1 MSTPGEVGRAG
12 TSEPSAAT
20 AVAAPVGAGTSST
33 ATSGRTSRLSRLR
46 AAGDRV
52 PTKWFAGIGTAAF
65 LIATA
70 AFGGMNTVAAPALPA
85 LEAGETHT
93 NELYALT
100 VEKAFLLDELP
111 GSGAYPAADEQVVAL
126 RVRFENVWTSPES
139 TGTLSSMPK
148 MFALSVADAVFA
160 STVRID
166 DETLSPWLQPGVPA
180 VLALVWTVPRG
191 SLTDGDDLTV
201 TISDLSLHTGSFVA
215 SGQWWTDPKEAATMA
230 LPLEYLAGAQ

>member
-1 MSTPGEVGRAG
+1 MG
-12 TSEPSAAT
+12 TSEQPAAT
-20 AVAAPVGAGTSST
+20 SVAAPSGTAPSPAGGGAAAE
-33 ATSGRTSRLSRLR
+33 ATSARRSRLSRLR

-65 LIATA
+65 LVATA
-70 AFGGMNTVAAPALPA
+70 AFGGLNAVAAPALPVLA
-85 LEAGETHT
+85 AGETHT
-93 NELYALT
+93 NELYALA
-100 VEKAFLLDELP
+100 VEKGFLFDELP
-111 GSGAYPAADEQVVAL
+111 GSGAYPADDEQIVAL
-126 RVRFENVWTSPES
+126 RVRFENVWTAPES

-148 MFALSVADAVFA
+148 MFALSVPDATFA

-191 SLTDGDDLTV
+191 ALTDGDEVIV

-215 SGQWWTDPKEAATMA
+215 SGRWWTDPQEAATVA
-230 LPLEYLAGAQ
+230 LPIEYLAGAE